1 MSSVNSPVRLRIL
14 LLVATT
20 AVITACGS
28 SPSNVEPPAELKSY
42 TRTVDTHASWSVSMG
57 ATAVPGAR
65 MKPALEG
72 NRIVYAD
79 GKGGVRAI
87 DSANGKTIWEANLD
101 TRLSSGVAADSRIA
115 VVATA
120 NGEMVALSLVDG
132 NQVWSSSITGEV
144 LSAPVIGGGKVIVQT
159 TDGRVLAL
167 DENNGKQ
174 MWAFER
180 TVPSLSLRGSSG
192 PIFQQGLVVAGFA
205 SGHVVGIDSRNGR
218 AIWERVVAYPTGRSD
233 VERLVDVDAP
243 PLIVGYY
250 LFATSYQGKLAAIDL
265 RNGQFAWSR
274 PMSSYLSMA
283 ADARNLYVVNDQGA
297 VMAIDQASGN
307 NVWVQNELERR
318 ITSGLAVMGTMIVA
332 GDYQGYIHLLR
343 SSDGKIVG
351 RYSMGSSP
359 VISNQVE
366 GDTLYSNTEN
376 GKIVALQVQ
385 SR

>member
-1 MSSVNSPVRLRIL
+1 
-14 LLVATT
+14 
-20 AVITACGS
+20 
-28 SPSNVEPPAELKSY
+28 
-42 TRTVDTHASWSVSMG
+42 MG

-65 MKPALEG
+65 MKPALQG
-72 NRIVYAD
+72 KRIVYAD
-79 GKGGVRAI
+79 GKGGVRAL
-87 DSANGKTIWEANLD
+87 DSANGKTIWEVNLD

-120 NGEMVALSLVDG
+120 NGEMVALSLSDG
-132 NQVWSSSITGEV
+132 NRLWSSSITGEV

-167 DENNGKQ
+167 DANNGKQ
-174 MWAFER
+174 LWAFER
-180 TVPSLSLRGSSG
+180 TVPSLSLRGISG

-218 AIWERVVAYPTGRSD
+218 AIWERVVAYPAGRSD

-297 VMAIDQASGN
+297 VMAIDQASGA
-307 NVWVQNELERR
+307 NVWVQNDLERR
-318 ITSGLAVMGTMIVA
+318 ITSGLAVMGTTVVA

-366 GDTLYSNTEN
+366 GDTLFSNTEN
-376 GKIVALQVQ
+376 GKLVALQIQ